1 MNSQIIPVNLSEL
14 MLSLQNK
21 VVGGMMENM
30 PDALGNLKINDVLT
44 LEFVQGMDFSSGSV
58 QDVPVKV
65 SLNGQTLELPLKLK
79 LDLPL
84 DLSRENNLR
93 MEIKVTALQG
103 QNASF
108 SLTAVNGRRPEA
120 FVRDMLNLIRP
131 SASAQQTSAAA
142 PIFNINIS
150 PHAALRSEQPAN
162 LPAVIARLSEEIAVS
177 SPAVKEVVLLAE
189 NFPVR
194 ENVAEI
200 LTKLPPATRNA
211 FEASLREMLA
221 NYAVSPSSQK
231 PEEFLRSIVLLLGR
245 QIVAS
250 PAAVEI
256 RETML
261 PPLFQKL
268 DIPLAEV
275 ETLPDIKIPS
285 QTISAD
291 LTLDELLS
299 ARENVLP
306 LSLSALQ
313 PGREKVPAAEKDTL
327 FQILSLLRKDEK
339 SFNLIR
345 PLVNKIPNPESDRL
359 LVNLVNYVKAARS
372 GDLTQWL
379 GKEISGSLRQ
389 QGAEGQE
396 VSDRLSSFLTVNSRE
411 TAGWRMMEIP
421 LLTGQTVSYIRM
433 AVKRKGEDENAKNSH
448 RRREA
453 GTRFVVDTS
462 FSALGKLQFDG
473 MSFEKQ
479 RSFDLIIRTEKE
491 LPADV
496 NDMIRGIFNK
506 TLLEMKYIGT
516 IEIKFKE
523 NFIKPWEN
531 NSEQSISRGILV

>member
-93 MEIKVTALQG
+93 MEVKVTALQG

-108 SLTAVNGRRPEA
+108 SLTAVNGRRPEV

-131 SASAQQTSAAA
+131 SASAPQTSAAA
-142 PIFNINIS
+142 PILDINIS

-189 NFPVR
+189 KFPAR

-211 FEASLREMLA
+211 FEASLGEMLA

-275 ETLPDIKIPS
+275 EMLPDIKIPS

-306 LSLSALQ
+306 LSLSVPQ
-313 PGREKVPAAEKDTL
+313 TGREKAPAAEKDTL

-345 PLVNKIPNPESDRL
+345 PLINKIPNPESDRL

-372 GDLTQWL
+372 GDLAQWL

>member
-1 MNSQIIPVNLSEL
+1 MNSQIIPVNLSDL

-21 VVGGMMENM
+21 VVGGTMENM

-44 LEFVQGMDFSSGSV
+44 LEFVRGMDFSNGSV
-58 QDVPVKV
+58 QNVPVKV

-79 LDLPL
+79 LDLPI

-93 MEIKVTALQG
+93 MEVKITALQG

-108 SLTAVNGRRPEA
+108 SLTAVNDRRPEV

-131 SASAQQTSAAA
+131 SASAPQTSAAT
-142 PIFNINIS
+142 PILDINIS

-162 LPAVIARLSEEIAVS
+162 FPAVISRLSEEIAVS
-177 SPAVKEVVLLAE
+177 SPAVKEVILSAE
-189 NFPVR
+189 NFPAR
-194 ENVAEI
+194 ENIAEI

-211 FEASLREMLA
+211 FEVSLREMLA
-221 NYAVSPSSQK
+221 NYAVSPSFQK

-245 QIVAS
+245 QIVMS
-250 PAAVEI
+250 PAAAEI

-285 QTISAD
+285 QTIPAD

-306 LSLSALQ
+306 LPLSALQ
-313 PGREKVPAAEKDTL
+313 PGREKAPAAEKDTL

-345 PLVNKIPNPESDRL
+345 PLINKIPNPESDRL
-359 LVNLVNYVKAARS
+359 LANLVNYVKAARN

-411 TAGWRMMEIP
+411 TAGWRMIEIP

-433 AVKRKGEDENAKNSH
+433 AVKRKGEDENAENSP

>member
-1 MNSQIIPVNLSEL
+1 

-93 MEIKVTALQG
+93 MEVKVTALQG

-108 SLTAVNGRRPEA
+108 SLTAVNGRRTEA

-142 PIFNINIS
+142 PILNINIS

-189 NFPVR
+189 NFLVR

-200 LTKLPPATRNA
+200 LTKLQPATRNA

-531 NSEQSISRGILV
+531 NLEQSISRGILV